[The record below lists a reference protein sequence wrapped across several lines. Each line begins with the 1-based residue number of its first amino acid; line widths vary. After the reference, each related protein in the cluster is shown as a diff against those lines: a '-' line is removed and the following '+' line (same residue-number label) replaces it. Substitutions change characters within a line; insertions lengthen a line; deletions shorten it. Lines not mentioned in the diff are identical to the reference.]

1 MPGALALAF
10 YAYRGLLLAAPDL
23 AMRVAV
29 SRAPQTDRALMRD
42 ADARDR
48 LITTFVSGLAPGIDG
63 PVADITLFG
72 QPWEIDLNDVTAPV
86 RIWIG
91 LEDQNVPMSAVRAL
105 HAALARSECIELPD
119 AGHLWLSKNDHV
131 VMTWLGE
138 MAGLGETTC
147 LNERALQ
154 SCPRA

>member
-1 MPGALALAF
+1 MG
-10 YAYRGLLLAAPDL
+10 
-23 AMRVAV
+23 
-29 SRAPQTDRALMRD
+29 D
-42 ADARDR
+42 AGVRDR

-72 QPWEIDLNDVTAPV
+72 QPWAIDLSDVSAPV

-91 LEDQNVPMSAVRAL
+91 LQDQNVPISAVRAL

-131 VMTWLGE
+131 VMSWLAE
-138 MAGLGETTC
+138 ICGLGEKSC
-147 LNERALQ
+147 LSEPAR
-154 SCPRA
+154 